1 MMMTSRPSKT
11 VVLSAILAMMLT
23 AHNDVEAFAPAFV
36 PKQRVRPASIAVSAS
51 SLLNEQETPYFADSP
66 VEDKI
71 SKNESS
77 SSSAT
82 VAKKKPTPPKKAA
95 AGGKHKEGIFSPVV
109 FLSKMLVGEP
119 KINKLRAQIISLHS
133 DVIGNFVNTYET
145 PAGRAILRQL
155 FELADRD
162 RNGTISESE
171 LEAALLTLGFDWL
184 KEKQIK
190 GIFER
195 ADTDASGAIDM
206 EEWMKEAPKT
216 LRTNLVKLAKK
227 NGGEMGLLV

>member
-1 MMMTSRPSKT
+1 MMMMTSRPSKT

-23 AHNDVEAFAPAFV
+23 AHNDVGAFAPTFV
-36 PKQRVRPASIAVSAS
+36 STQRVRPASIVVSAS
-51 SLLNEQETPYFADSP
+51 SLLNENETPYFVDSP
-66 VEDKI
+66 AEK
-71 SKNESS
+71 KESS
-77 SSSAT
+77 SSSAV
-82 VAKKKPTPPKKAA
+82 VAKKKLTPSKKAA

-109 FLSKMLVGEP
+109 FLSKMLLGEP
-119 KINKLRAQIISLHS
+119 KINKLRAQVISLHS

-145 PAGRAILRQL
+145 PAGRTILRQL